1 MCIERLKN
9 VRMAKGFNLTVELT
23 DEDSDVLIG
32 SLQNK
37 HKFYMQIQDFWM
49 ATMIYKNSVLGI
61 KCSEFKTH

>member
-23 DEDSDVLIG
+23 DEDSDVLIS

-37 HKFYMQIQDFWM
+37 HKFYMKIQDFWM

>member
-1 MCIERLKN
+1 MCIERFKN